1 MTKKIINVNAVD
13 FNNAVKAYNEY
24 ALALNKLAIKA
35 NVNVS
40 IIDAHV
46 RVAAQG
52 TTMVPVQNKKV
63 TVPVKEEA
71 KKSTPVVK
79 TVRQP
84 VSLRNRNSFNL
95 HELNAHGIEAIDASK
110 VVCVDNV
117 DNTKPEVFRAVLTQ
131 LQEAGVKEVH
141 FRFYGPFGLEHRKI
155 AAEFTHAGMLVKEG
169 VQTPEQ
175 KARREKDKS
184 QKYMSDA
191 NMASLEASA
200 PKTEKKVAAPKSNKR
215 YMSDANMAS
224 LEASAPQSVKD
235 KESVPDKVVT
245 AEVKTKE
252 EKTPIVETEV
262 ETPVVEEVIKEE
274 IPEPTS
280 LNLVSPEDDPTL
292 EEDLDVQFAAFMA
305 NELAKEDKK
314 EEEKVEVED
323 CFDNSDEIRVPS
335 FEDMLNGNNIC
346 QSVVTTTVGKGDDTP
361 DMFDDYPEPI
371 VEEPVPAPV
380 AEDDNSS
387 VMRGARVRRG

>member
-46 RVAAQG
+46 RVIAQG
-52 TTMVPVQNKKV
+52 TTIVPVQNKKV
-63 TVPVKEEA
+63 AAPVKEEA

-95 HELNAHGIEAIDASK
+95 HELNAHGIEAIDVNK

-141 FRFYGPFGLEHRKI
+141 FRFYGPFGLEHRKV

-175 KARREKDKS
+175 KARREKAKS

-200 PKTEKKVAAPKSNKR
+200 PAVEKKMAPKSNKR

-224 LEASAPQSVKD
+224 LEASAPQSVKA
-235 KESVPDKVVT
+235 KESVPAKVIT

-252 EKTPIVETEV
+252 EKTSIVETEV
-262 ETPVVEEVIKEE
+262 ETPAVEDMMKEEV
-274 IPEPTS
+274 PESTS
-280 LNLVSPEDDPTL
+280 LNLVSPEEDPTL
-292 EEDLDVQFAAFMA
+292 EEDLDAQFAAFMA

-314 EEEKVEVED
+314 EEEKVKAED
-323 CFDNSDEIRVPS
+323 CFDNGEIRVPS

-346 QSVVTTTVGKGDDTP
+346 QGVVTTTVGKGDNDTP

-371 VEEPVPAPV
+371 IEEPAPV
-380 AEDDNSS
+380 AENDNSS

>member
-1 MTKKIINVNAVD
+1 MAKNIINVNTVD
-13 FNNAVKAYNEY
+13 FNNAIAAYNEY

-52 TTMVPVQNKKV
+52 TTIVPVQNKKV
-63 TVPVKEEA
+63 ATPVKEEA
-71 KKSTPVVK
+71 KKETVK
-79 TVRQP
+79 IVRQP
-84 VSLRNRNSFNL
+84 VSLRRNSFNL
-95 HELNAHGIEAIDASK
+95 HELNAHGIEAIDTSK

-117 DNTKPEVFRAVLTQ
+117 DNTNPEIFRAVLTQ

-141 FRFYGPFGLEHRKI
+141 FRFYGPFGLEHRKV

-169 VQTPEQ
+169 AQTPEQ
-175 KARREKDKS
+175 KARREKAKS
-184 QKYMSDA
+184 KKYMGDA

-200 PKTEKKVAAPKSNKR
+200 PKTEKKTAPKANKR
-215 YMSDANMAS
+215 YMSYANMAS

-235 KESVPDKVVT
+235 KESAKVVT

-262 ETPVVEEVIKEE
+262 ETPAVEEVIKEE

-292 EEDLDVQFAAFMA
+292 EEDLDAQFAAFIA

-314 EEEKVEVED
+314 EEEEVEVKD
-323 CFDNSDEIRVPS
+323 CFDNGEIRVPS

>member
-1 MTKKIINVNAVD
+1 MAKNIINVNTVE
-13 FNNAVKAYNEY
+13 FNNAIKAYNEY

-52 TTMVPVQNKKV
+52 TTIVPVQNKKV
-63 TVPVKEEA
+63 VASVKEEA
-71 KKSTPVVK
+71 KKETVN

-84 VSLRNRNSFNL
+84 VSLRRNSFNL
-95 HELNAHGIEAIDASK
+95 HELNAHGIEAIDTSK
-110 VVCVDNV
+110 VVCIDNV

-141 FRFYGPFGLEHRKI
+141 FRFYGPFGLEHRKV

-175 KARREKDKS
+175 KARREKAKS

-200 PKTEKKVAAPKSNKR
+200 PKTEKKIAPKANKR

-274 IPEPTS
+274 IPEFTS

-292 EEDLDVQFAAFMA
+292 EEDLDAQFAAFMA

-323 CFDNSDEIRVPS
+323 CFDNGEIRVPS

-361 DMFDDYPEPI
+361 NMFDDYPEPI
-371 VEEPVPAPV
+371 VEEPVSAPV

>member
-1 MTKKIINVNAVD
+1 MAKKIINVNNVVFNKAIAAYIAYAKIVNQIANEFGAPVD
-13 FNNAVKAYNEY
+13 V
-24 ALALNKLAIKA
+24 
-35 NVNVS
+35 
-40 IIDAHV
+40 IDAHV
-46 RVAAQG
+46 RIFAQG
-52 TTMVPVQNKKV
+52 INIVPVNKKV
-63 TVPVKEEA
+63 STPVKEET

-84 VSLRNRNSFNL
+84 VSLRIRNRNSFNL

-117 DNTKPEVFRAVLTQ
+117 DNTKPEVFRAVLSQ
-131 LQEAGVKEVH
+131 LQEAGIKEVH
-141 FRFYGPFGLEHRKI
+141 FRFYGPFSLEHRKV

-175 KARREKDKS
+175 KARREKAKS

-200 PKTEKKVAAPKSNKR
+200 PVVEKKMAPKFNKR

-224 LEASAPQSVKD
+224 LEASAPQSVKA
-235 KESVPDKVVT
+235 KESVPAKVIT

-292 EEDLDVQFAAFMA
+292 EEDLDAQFAAFM
-305 NELAKEDKK
+305 AKEDKK
-314 EEEKVEVED
+314 EEEKAEVED
-323 CFDNSDEIRVPS
+323 CFDNSDEIHVPS

>member
-1 MTKKIINVNAVD
+1 MAKKIINVNNVVFNKAIAAYIAYAKIVNQIANEFGAPVD
-13 FNNAVKAYNEY
+13 V
-24 ALALNKLAIKA
+24 
-35 NVNVS
+35 
-40 IIDAHV
+40 IDAHV
-46 RVAAQG
+46 RIFAQG
-52 TTMVPVQNKKV
+52 INIVPVNKKV
-63 TVPVKEEA
+63 AAPVKEEA
-71 KKSTPVVK
+71 KKETVK
-79 TVRQP
+79 TGRQP

-95 HELNAHGIEAIDASK
+95 HELNAHGIEAIDVNK

-141 FRFYGPFGLEHRKI
+141 FRFYGPFGLEHRKV

-175 KARREKDKS
+175 KARREKAKS

-200 PKTEKKVAAPKSNKR
+200 PAVEKKMAPKSNKR

-224 LEASAPQSVKD
+224 LEASAPQSVKA
-235 KESVPDKVVT
+235 KVVT

>member
-1 MTKKIINVNAVD
+1 MVKKIINVNNVV
-13 FNNAVKAYNEY
+13 FNKAIAAYIAYAKIVNQIANEFG
-24 ALALNKLAIKA
+24 AP
-35 NVNVS
+35 VEV
-40 IIDAHV
+40 IDAHV
-46 RVAAQG
+46 RIFAQG
-52 TTMVPVQNKKV
+52 INIVPVNKKV
-63 TVPVKEEA
+63 AASVKEEA
-71 KKSTPVVK
+71 KKETVK

-95 HELNAHGIEAIDASK
+95 HELNAHGIEAIDVNK

-141 FRFYGPFGLEHRKI
+141 FRFYGPFGLEHRKV

-175 KARREKDKS
+175 KARREKAKS

-200 PKTEKKVAAPKSNKR
+200 PAVEKKMAPKSNKR

-224 LEASAPQSVKD
+224 LEASAPQSVKA
-235 KESVPDKVVT
+235 KESVPAKVIT
-245 AEVKTKE
+245 AEVKTEE
-252 EKTPIVETEV
+252 EKTSIVETEI
-262 ETPVVEEVIKEE
+262 ETPAVENMMKEEV
-274 IPEPTS
+274 PEPTS
-280 LNLVSPEDDPTL
+280 LNLISPEEDPTL
-292 EEDLDVQFAAFMA
+292 EEDLDAQFAAFMA

-314 EEEKVEVED
+314 EEEIVEVED
-323 CFDNSDEIRVPS
+323 CFDNGEIRVPS

-346 QSVVTTTVGKGDDTP
+346 QGVVTTTVGKGDNDTP

-371 VEEPVPAPV
+371 VEEPAPV

>member
-1 MTKKIINVNAVD
+1 MAKNIINVNTVD
-13 FNNAVKAYNEY
+13 FNNAIAAYNEY

-52 TTMVPVQNKKV
+52 TTIVPVKNKKV
-63 TVPVKEEA
+63 ATPVKEEA
-71 KKSTPVVK
+71 KKETVK
-79 TVRQP
+79 IVRQP
-84 VSLRNRNSFNL
+84 VSLRRNSFNL
-95 HELNAHGIEAIDASK
+95 HELNAHGIEAIDTSK

-117 DNTKPEVFRAVLTQ
+117 DNTNPEIFRAVLTQ

-141 FRFYGPFGLEHRKI
+141 FRFYGPFGLEHRKV
-155 AAEFTHAGMLVKEG
+155 AAEFTRIGMLVKEG
-169 VQTPEQ
+169 AQTPEQ
-175 KARREKDKS
+175 KARREKAKS
-184 QKYMSDA
+184 KKYMSDA

-200 PKTEKKVAAPKSNKR
+200 PKTEKKTAPKANKR
-215 YMSDANMAS
+215 YMSYANMAS

-235 KESVPDKVVT
+235 KESAKVVT

-262 ETPVVEEVIKEE
+262 ETPAVEEVIKEE

-292 EEDLDVQFAAFMA
+292 EEDLDAQFAAFIA

-314 EEEKVEVED
+314 EEEEVEVKD
-323 CFDNSDEIRVPS
+323 CFDNGEIRVPS

-346 QSVVTTTVGKGDDTP
+346 QSVVTTTVGKGDDTL

-371 VEEPVPAPV
+371 VEEPVPTPV

>member
-52 TTMVPVQNKKV
+52 TTIVPVQNKKV
-63 TVPVKEEA
+63 AAPIKEEA
-71 KKSTPVVK
+71 KKETVK

-95 HELNAHGIEAIDASK
+95 HELNAHGIEAIDVNSI
-110 VVCVDNV
+110 VCIDNV
-117 DNTKPEVFRAVLTQ
+117 DNTKPEVFRAVLSQ
-131 LQEAGVKEVH
+131 LQKAGVKEVH

-155 AAEFTHAGMLVKEG
+155 AAEFTRIGMLVKEG
-169 VQTPEQ
+169 AQTPEQ
-175 KARREKDKS
+175 KARREKAKS

-200 PKTEKKVAAPKSNKR
+200 P
-215 YMSDANMAS
+215 
-224 LEASAPQSVKD
+224 QSVKA
-235 KESVPDKVVT
+235 KESVPAKVIT

-252 EKTPIVETEV
+252 EKTSIVETKV
-262 ETPVVEEVIKEE
+262 ETPAVESIMKEEV
-274 IPEPTS
+274 PESTS
-280 LNLVSPEDDPTL
+280 LNLVSPEEDPTL
-292 EEDLDVQFAAFMA
+292 EEDLDAQFAAFM
-305 NELAKEDKK
+305 AKEDKK
-314 EEEKVEVED
+314 EEEKAEVED
-323 CFDNSDEIRVPS
+323 CFDNGKIRVPS

-346 QSVVTTTVGKGDDTP
+346 QGVVTTTVGKGNNDTP
-361 DMFDDYPEPI
+361 DIFDDYPEPI
-371 VEEPVPAPV
+371 VEEPALV

>member
-46 RVAAQG
+46 RVIAQG
-52 TTMVPVQNKKV
+52 TTIVPVQNKKV
-63 TVPVKEEA
+63 AAPVKEEA

-95 HELNAHGIEAIDASK
+95 HELNAHGIEAIDVNK

-141 FRFYGPFGLEHRKI
+141 FRFYGPFGLEHRKV

-175 KARREKDKS
+175 KARREKAKS

-200 PKTEKKVAAPKSNKR
+200 PAVEKKMAPKSNKR

-224 LEASAPQSVKD
+224 LEASAPQSVKA
-235 KESVPDKVVT
+235 KESVPAKVIT

-252 EKTPIVETEV
+252 EKTSIVETEV
-262 ETPVVEEVIKEE
+262 ETPAVEDMMKEEV
-274 IPEPTS
+274 PESTS
-280 LNLVSPEDDPTL
+280 LNLVSPEEDPTL
-292 EEDLDVQFAAFMA
+292 EEDLDAQFAAFMA

-314 EEEKVEVED
+314 EEEKVKAED
-323 CFDNSDEIRVPS
+323 CFDNGEIRVPS

-346 QSVVTTTVGKGDDTP
+346 QGVVTTTVGKGDNDTP

-371 VEEPVPAPV
+371 VEEPAPV
-380 AEDDNSS
+380 AENDNSS

>member
-1 MTKKIINVNAVD
+1 MAKKIINVNNVVFNKAIAAYIAYAKIVNQIANEFGAPVD
-13 FNNAVKAYNEY
+13 V
-24 ALALNKLAIKA
+24 
-35 NVNVS
+35 
-40 IIDAHV
+40 IDAHV
-46 RVAAQG
+46 RIFAQG
-52 TTMVPVQNKKV
+52 INIVPENKKV
-63 TVPVKEEA
+63 AAPVKEEA
-71 KKSTPVVK
+71 KKETVK
-79 TVRQP
+79 TGRQP

-95 HELNAHGIEAIDASK
+95 HELNAHGIEAIDVNK

-141 FRFYGPFGLEHRKI
+141 FRFYGPFGLEHRKV

-175 KARREKDKS
+175 KARREKAKS

-200 PKTEKKVAAPKSNKR
+200 PAVEKKMAPKSNKR

-224 LEASAPQSVKD
+224 LEASAPQSVKA
-235 KESVPDKVVT
+235 KVVT

>member
-52 TTMVPVQNKKV
+52 TTIVPVQNKKV
-63 TVPVKEEA
+63 AAPVKEEA
-71 KKSTPVVK
+71 KKETVK
-79 TVRQP
+79 IVRQP
-84 VSLRNRNSFNL
+84 VSLRRNSFNL
-95 HELNAHGIEAIDASK
+95 HELNAHGIEAIDTSK

-117 DNTKPEVFRAVLTQ
+117 DNTNPEIFRAVLTQ

-141 FRFYGPFGLEHRKI
+141 FRFYGPFGLEHRKV

-175 KARREKDKS
+175 KARREKAKS
-184 QKYMSDA
+184 KKYMGDA

-200 PKTEKKVAAPKSNKR
+200 PKTEKKTAPKANKR
-215 YMSDANMAS
+215 YMSYANMAS

-235 KESVPDKVVT
+235 KESAKVVT

-262 ETPVVEEVIKEE
+262 ETPAVEEVIKEE

-292 EEDLDVQFAAFMA
+292 EEDLDAQFAAFIA

-314 EEEKVEVED
+314 EEEEVEVKD
-323 CFDNSDEIRVPS
+323 CFDNGEIRVPS

>member
-46 RVAAQG
+46 RVIAQG
-52 TTMVPVQNKKV
+52 TTIVPVQNKKV
-63 TVPVKEEA
+63 AAPVKEEA

-79 TVRQP
+79 TIRQP

-95 HELNAHGIEAIDASK
+95 HELNAHGIEAIDVNK

-141 FRFYGPFGLEHRKI
+141 FRFYGPFGLEHRKV

-175 KARREKDKS
+175 KARREKAKS

-200 PKTEKKVAAPKSNKR
+200 PAVEKKMAPKSNKR

-224 LEASAPQSVKD
+224 LEASAPQSVKA
-235 KESVPDKVVT
+235 KESVPAKVIT

-252 EKTPIVETEV
+252 EKTSIVETEV
-262 ETPVVEEVIKEE
+262 ETPAVEDMMKEEV
-274 IPEPTS
+274 PESTS
-280 LNLVSPEDDPTL
+280 LNLVSPEEDPTL
-292 EEDLDVQFAAFMA
+292 EEDLDAQFAAFMA

-314 EEEKVEVED
+314 EEEKVKAED
-323 CFDNSDEIRVPS
+323 CFDNGEIRVPS

-346 QSVVTTTVGKGDDTP
+346 QGVVTTTVGKGDNDTP

-371 VEEPVPAPV
+371 VEEPAPV
-380 AEDDNSS
+380 AENDNSS

>member
-1 MTKKIINVNAVD
+1 MAKKIINVNAVD

-52 TTMVPVQNKKV
+52 TTIVPVQNKKV
-63 TVPVKEEA
+63 AASVKEEA
-71 KKSTPVVK
+71 KKETVK

-95 HELNAHGIEAIDASK
+95 HELNAHGIEAIDVNK

-141 FRFYGPFGLEHRKI
+141 FRFYGPFGLEHRKV

-175 KARREKDKS
+175 KARREKAKS

-200 PKTEKKVAAPKSNKR
+200 PAVEKKMAPKSNKR

-224 LEASAPQSVKD
+224 LEASAPQSVKA
-235 KESVPDKVVT
+235 KESVPAKVIT
-245 AEVKTKE
+245 AEVKTEE
-252 EKTPIVETEV
+252 EKTSIVETEI
-262 ETPVVEEVIKEE
+262 ETPAVENMMKEEV
-274 IPEPTS
+274 PEPTS
-280 LNLVSPEDDPTL
+280 LNLISPEEDPTL
-292 EEDLDVQFAAFMA
+292 EEDLDAQFAAFMA

-314 EEEKVEVED
+314 EEEIVEVED
-323 CFDNSDEIRVPS
+323 CFDNGEIRVPS

-346 QSVVTTTVGKGDDTP
+346 QGVVTTTVGKDDDTP

-371 VEEPVPAPV
+371 VEEPAPV

-387 VMRGARVRRG
+387 VMRGVRVRRG

>member
-46 RVAAQG
+46 RVIAQG
-52 TTMVPVQNKKV
+52 TTIVPVQNKKV
-63 TVPVKEEA
+63 AAPVKEEA

-95 HELNAHGIEAIDASK
+95 HELNAHGIEAIDVNK

-141 FRFYGPFGLEHRKI
+141 FRFYGPFGLEHRKV

-175 KARREKDKS
+175 KARREKAKS

-200 PKTEKKVAAPKSNKR
+200 PAVEKKMAPKSNKR

-224 LEASAPQSVKD
+224 LEASAPQSVKA
-235 KESVPDKVVT
+235 KESVPAKVIT

-252 EKTPIVETEV
+252 EKTSIVETEV
-262 ETPVVEEVIKEE
+262 ETPAVEDMMKEEV
-274 IPEPTS
+274 PESTS
-280 LNLVSPEDDPTL
+280 LNLVSPEEDPTL
-292 EEDLDVQFAAFMA
+292 EEDLDAQFAAFMA

-314 EEEKVEVED
+314 EEEKVKAED
-323 CFDNSDEIRVPS
+323 CFDNGEIRVPS

-346 QSVVTTTVGKGDDTP
+346 QGVVTTTVGKGDNDTP

-371 VEEPVPAPV
+371 VEEPAPV
-380 AEDDNSS
+380 AENDNSY

>member
-1 MTKKIINVNAVD
+1 MAKKIINVNNVVFNKAIAAYIAYAKIVNQIANEFGAPVD
-13 FNNAVKAYNEY
+13 V
-24 ALALNKLAIKA
+24 
-35 NVNVS
+35 
-40 IIDAHV
+40 IDAHV
-46 RVAAQG
+46 RIFAQG
-52 TTMVPVQNKKV
+52 INIVPVNKKV
-63 TVPVKEEA
+63 AAPVKEEA
-71 KKSTPVVK
+71 KKETVK
-79 TVRQP
+79 TGRQP

-95 HELNAHGIEAIDASK
+95 HELNAHGIEAIDVNK

-141 FRFYGPFGLEHRKI
+141 FRFYGPFGLEHRKV

-175 KARREKDKS
+175 KARREKAKS

-200 PKTEKKVAAPKSNKR
+200 LAVEKKMAPKSNKR

-224 LEASAPQSVKD
+224 LEASAPQSVKA
-235 KESVPDKVVT
+235 KVVT

-305 NELAKEDKK
+305 NELAKEDKN

>member
-1 MTKKIINVNAVD
+1 MAKKIINVNTVD
-13 FNNAVKAYNEY
+13 FNNAIAAYNEY

-52 TTMVPVQNKKV
+52 TTIVPVQNKKV
-63 TVPVKEEA
+63 ATPVKEEA
-71 KKSTPVVK
+71 KKETVK

-84 VSLRNRNSFNL
+84 VSLRRNSFNL
-95 HELNAHGIEAIDASK
+95 HELNAHGIEAIDTSK

-117 DNTKPEVFRAVLTQ
+117 DNTNPEIFRAVLTQ

-141 FRFYGPFGLEHRKI
+141 FRFYGPFGLEHRKV

-175 KARREKDKS
+175 KARREKAKS
-184 QKYMSDA
+184 KKYMSDA

-200 PKTEKKVAAPKSNKR
+200 PKTEKKTAPKANKR

-235 KESVPDKVVT
+235 KESAKVVT
-245 AEVKTKE
+245 VEVKTEK
-252 EKTPIVETEV
+252 EKTSIVETEV

-292 EEDLDVQFAAFMA
+292 EEDLDAQFAAFIA

-314 EEEKVEVED
+314 EEEEVEVED
-323 CFDNSDEIRVPS
+323 CFDNGEIRVPS

-346 QSVVTTTVGKGDDTP
+346 QSIVTTTVGKGDDTP

>member
-1 MTKKIINVNAVD
+1 MAKKIINVNNVVFNKAIAVYI
-13 FNNAVKAYNEY
+13 AYAKIVNQIANEFG
-24 ALALNKLAIKA
+24 AP
-35 NVNVS
+35 VDV
-40 IIDAHV
+40 IDAHV
-46 RVAAQG
+46 RIFAQG
-52 TTMVPVQNKKV
+52 INIVPENKKV
-63 TVPVKEEA
+63 AAPVKEEA
-71 KKSTPVVK
+71 KKETVK

-95 HELNAHGIEAIDASK
+95 HELNAHGIEAIDVNK

-141 FRFYGPFGLEHRKI
+141 FRFYGPFGLEHRKV

-175 KARREKDKS
+175 KARREKAKS

-200 PKTEKKVAAPKSNKR
+200 PAVEKKMAPKSNKR

-224 LEASAPQSVKD
+224 LEASAPQSVKA
-235 KESVPDKVVT
+235 KVVT

>member
-46 RVAAQG
+46 RVIAQG
-52 TTMVPVQNKKV
+52 TTIVPVQNKKV
-63 TVPVKEEA
+63 AAPVKEEA

-79 TVRQP
+79 TVRQS

-95 HELNAHGIEAIDASK
+95 HELNAHGIEAIDVNK

-141 FRFYGPFGLEHRKI
+141 FRFYGPFGLEHRKV

-169 VQTPEQ
+169 MQTPEQ
-175 KARREKDKS
+175 KARREKAKS

-200 PKTEKKVAAPKSNKR
+200 PAVEKKVAPKSNKR
-215 YMSDANMAS
+215 YVSDANMAS

-262 ETPVVEEVIKEE
+262 ETPAVEDMMKEEV
-274 IPEPTS
+274 PESTS
-280 LNLVSPEDDPTL
+280 LNLVSPEEDPTL
-292 EEDLDVQFAAFMA
+292 EEDLDAQFAAFMA

-314 EEEKVEVED
+314 EEEKVKAED
-323 CFDNSDEIRVPS
+323 CFDNGEIRVPS

-346 QSVVTTTVGKGDDTP
+346 QDVVTTTVGKDDNDIP

-371 VEEPVPAPV
+371 VEEPAPV
-380 AEDDNSS
+380 AENDNSS

>member
-1 MTKKIINVNAVD
+1 MAKNIINVNTVD
-13 FNNAVKAYNEY
+13 FNNAIAAYNEY

-52 TTMVPVQNKKV
+52 TTIVPVQNKKV
-63 TVPVKEEA
+63 ATPVKEEA
-71 KKSTPVVK
+71 KKETVK
-79 TVRQP
+79 IVRQP
-84 VSLRNRNSFNL
+84 VSLRRNSFNL
-95 HELNAHGIEAIDASK
+95 HELNAHGIEAIDTSK

-117 DNTKPEVFRAVLTQ
+117 DNTNPEIFRAVLTQ

-141 FRFYGPFGLEHRKI
+141 FRFYGPFGLEHRKV

-175 KARREKDKS
+175 KARREKAAKS

-200 PKTEKKVAAPKSNKR
+200 PAVEKKMAPKSNKR

-224 LEASAPQSVKD
+224 LEASASQSVKA
-235 KESVPDKVVT
+235 KESVPAKVIT
-245 AEVKTKE
+245 TEVKTEE
-252 EKTPIVETEV
+252 EKTSIVETEI
-262 ETPVVEEVIKEE
+262 ETPAVEEVIKEE

-292 EEDLDVQFAAFMA
+292 EEDLDAQFAAFIA
-305 NELAKEDKK
+305 NELAKEAKK
-314 EEEKVEVED
+314 EEEEVEIED
-323 CFDNSDEIRVPS
+323 CFDNGEIRVPS

>member
-1 MTKKIINVNAVD
+1 MAKKIINVNNVVFNKAIAAYIAYAKIVNQIANEFGAPVD
-13 FNNAVKAYNEY
+13 V
-24 ALALNKLAIKA
+24 
-35 NVNVS
+35 
-40 IIDAHV
+40 IDAHV
-46 RVAAQG
+46 RIFAQG
-52 TTMVPVQNKKV
+52 INIVPVNKKV
-63 TVPVKEEA
+63 AAPVKEGA
-71 KKSTPVVK
+71 KKSIP
-79 TVRQP
+79 VRQP

-155 AAEFTHAGMLVKEG
+155 AAEFTRIGMLVKEG
-169 VQTPEQ
+169 AQTPEQ
-175 KARREKDKS
+175 KARREKAKS

-200 PKTEKKVAAPKSNKR
+200 PKTEKKIAPKANKR

-252 EKTPIVETEV
+252 
-262 ETPVVEEVIKEE
+262 
-274 IPEPTS
+274 
-280 LNLVSPEDDPTL
+280 
-292 EEDLDVQFAAFMA
+292 
-305 NELAKEDKK
+305 DKK
-314 EEEKVEVED
+314 EEGKAEVED
-323 CFDNSDEIRVPS
+323 CFDNSDEICVPS

-346 QSVVTTTVGKGDDTP
+346 QGVVTTTVGKGDNDTP

-371 VEEPVPAPV
+371 VEEPAPV
-380 AEDDNSS
+380 AENDNSS
-387 VMRGARVRRG
+387 VMRGVRVRRG

>member
-1 MTKKIINVNAVD
+1 MAKKIINVNNVVFNKAIAAYIAYAKIVNQIANEFGAPVD
-13 FNNAVKAYNEY
+13 V
-24 ALALNKLAIKA
+24 
-35 NVNVS
+35 
-40 IIDAHV
+40 IDAHV
-46 RVAAQG
+46 RIFAQG
-52 TTMVPVQNKKV
+52 INIVPVNKKV
-63 TVPVKEEA
+63 AAPVKEET
-71 KKSTPVVK
+71 KKSTLVVK

-84 VSLRNRNSFNL
+84 VSLRRNSFNL
-95 HELNAHGIEAIDASK
+95 HELNAHGIEAIDTSK

-117 DNTKPEVFRAVLTQ
+117 DNTNPEIFRAVLTQ

-141 FRFYGPFGLEHRKI
+141 FRFYGPFGLEHRKV

-175 KARREKDKS
+175 KARREKAKS
-184 QKYMSDA
+184 KKYMSDA

-200 PKTEKKVAAPKSNKR
+200 PKTEKKIAPKANKR

-224 LEASAPQSVKD
+224 LEASAPQSVKA

-262 ETPVVEEVIKEE
+262 ETPAVEEVIKEE

-292 EEDLDVQFAAFMA
+292 EEDLDAQFAAFIA

-314 EEEKVEVED
+314 EEEKVKVED
-323 CFDNSDEIRVPS
+323 CFDNGEIRVPS

>member
-1 MTKKIINVNAVD
+1 MAKKIINVNNVVFNKAIAAYIAYAKIVNQIANEFGAPVD
-13 FNNAVKAYNEY
+13 V
-24 ALALNKLAIKA
+24 
-35 NVNVS
+35 
-40 IIDAHV
+40 IDAHV
-46 RVAAQG
+46 RIFAQG
-52 TTMVPVQNKKV
+52 INIVPENKKV
-63 TVPVKEEA
+63 AAPVKEEA
-71 KKSTPVVK
+71 KKETVK

-95 HELNAHGIEAIDASK
+95 HELNAHGIEAIDVNK

-141 FRFYGPFGLEHRKI
+141 FRFYGPFGLEHRKV

-175 KARREKDKS
+175 KARREKAKS

-200 PKTEKKVAAPKSNKR
+200 PAVEKKMAPKSNKR

-224 LEASAPQSVKD
+224 LEASAPQSVKA
-235 KESVPDKVVT
+235 KVVT

>member
-1 MTKKIINVNAVD
+1 MAKKIINVNTVD
-13 FNNAVKAYNEY
+13 FNNAIAAYNEY

-52 TTMVPVQNKKV
+52 TTIVPVQNKKV
-63 TVPVKEEA
+63 ATPVKEEA
-71 KKSTPVVK
+71 KKETVK

-84 VSLRNRNSFNL
+84 VSLRRNSFNL
-95 HELNAHGIEAIDASK
+95 HELNAHGIEAIDTSK

-117 DNTKPEVFRAVLTQ
+117 DNTKPEVFRAVLSQ

-141 FRFYGPFGLEHRKI
+141 FRFYGPFSAEHRKI
-155 AAEFTHAGMLVKEG
+155 ATEFTRIGMLVKEG
-169 VQTPEQ
+169 AQTPEQ
-175 KARREKDKS
+175 KARREKAKN

-200 PKTEKKVAAPKSNKR
+200 PKTEKKVAPKANKR

-235 KESVPDKVVT
+235 KESVPAKVVT
-245 AEVKTKE
+245 AKVKTKE
-252 EKTPIVETEV
+252 EKTPIVE
-262 ETPVVEEVIKEE
+262 EVIKEE
-274 IPEPTS
+274 IPEFTS

-292 EEDLDVQFAAFMA
+292 EEDLDAQFAAFMA
-305 NELAKEDKK
+305 NELAKEAKK
-314 EEEKVEVED
+314 EEEEVEVED
-323 CFDNSDEIRVPS
+323 CFDNGEIRVPS

>member
-46 RVAAQG
+46 RVIAQG
-52 TTMVPVQNKKV
+52 TTIVPVQNKKV
-63 TVPVKEEA
+63 AAPVKEEA

-95 HELNAHGIEAIDASK
+95 HELNAHGIEAIDVNK

-141 FRFYGPFGLEHRKI
+141 FRFYGPFGLEHRKV

-175 KARREKDKS
+175 KARREKAKS

-200 PKTEKKVAAPKSNKR
+200 PKTEKKIAPKANKR

-274 IPEPTS
+274 IPESTS

-292 EEDLDVQFAAFMA
+292 EEDLDAQFAAFMA

-314 EEEKVEVED
+314 EKEKVKAED

-346 QSVVTTTVGKGDDTP
+346 QGVVTTTVGKDDNDTP

-371 VEEPVPAPV
+371 VEEPAPV
-380 AEDDNSS
+380 AENDNSS

>member
-1 MTKKIINVNAVD
+1 MAKKIINVNNVVFNKAIAAYIAYAKIVNQIANEFGAPVD
-13 FNNAVKAYNEY
+13 V
-24 ALALNKLAIKA
+24 
-35 NVNVS
+35 
-40 IIDAHV
+40 IDAHV
-46 RVAAQG
+46 RIFAQG
-52 TTMVPVQNKKV
+52 INIVPVNKKV
-63 TVPVKEEA
+63 AAPVKEEA

-95 HELNAHGIEAIDASK
+95 HELNAHGIEAIDVNK
-110 VVCVDNV
+110 IVCIDNV

-141 FRFYGPFGLEHRKI
+141 FRFYGPFGVEHRKI
-155 AAEFTHAGMLVKEG
+155 AAEFTRIGMLVKEG
-169 VQTPEQ
+169 TQTPEQ
-175 KARREKDKS
+175 KARREKAKS

-200 PKTEKKVAAPKSNKR
+200 PKTEKKIAPKANKR

-292 EEDLDVQFAAFMA
+292 EEDLDAQFAAFMA